1 MMFQILNRLLYIA
14 ISDND
19 AELRQTMLG
28 SLNKKFDNYLKIK
41 ANLQSLI
48 LSLSDSS
55 EEVQKRAIIILRR
68 LIFSSASDIVP
79 ALQNLLY
86 RIIRVINLKS
96 FDKETEILHNLSLLK
111 CFIHH
116 APFLLKN
123 QTDMIFKFL
132 LDTLQNRKTTQK
144 VSAEV
149 FSTLSGLA
157 TISRTTTIK
166 YFDQLMQ
173 VTLDSFEDMAFN
185 LKRIEAI
192 KCFSHALQTSGLVVF
207 VNYKYIGLMDTIFS
221 MFQYEANI
229 EARYELMRLMG
240 VLGALDC
247 FNLFKLQSESQA
259 IASDLTNQEII
270 KTAVTNHKSKFHFES
285 RLLG

>member
-14 ISDND
+14 ISDSD
-19 AELRQTMLG
+19 PELRQTMLG

-41 ANLQSLI
+41 PNLQSLI

-96 FDKETEILHNLSLLK
+96 FEKEKEVLHNLSLLK

-116 APFLLKN
+116 APFLLRN

-132 LDTLQNRKTTQK
+132 LETLDNGMSTQK

-149 FSTLSGLA
+149 FSTLSSLV
-157 TISRTTTIK
+157 TISKTTTIK
-166 YFDQLMQ
+166 YFDGLMK
-173 VTLDSFEDMAFN
+173 VTLESFKDMAFN

-192 KCFSHALQTSGLVVF
+192 KCFCQALHTSGLVVF
-207 VNYKYIGLMDTIFS
+207 VNYKYIGLMDTIFN
-221 MFQYEANI
+221 MFQFEANVD
-229 EARYELMRLMG
+229 ARYELMRLMG

-247 FNLFKLQSESQA
+247 FNLFKLQSESMT
-259 IASDLTNQEII
+259 IASDMTHQEIV
-270 KTAVTNHKSKFHFES
+270 KTAVTNHKSKFYFES
-285 RLLG
+285 SLRT